1 MKRLTL
7 AALAIAG
14 LASSASAQGAP
25 QMMTAC
31 ATDFK
36 AFWERINQGGSAKMT
51 GEQVAGVSRAS
62 LRAYDACLAGDE
74 QWSKQLWERL
84 DRGAGG
90 AKK

>member
-1 MKRLTL
+1 
-7 AALAIAG
+7 
-14 LASSASAQGAP
+14 
-25 QMMTAC
+25 
-31 ATDFK
+31 
-36 AFWERINQGGSAKMT
+36 MT

-90 AKK
+90 A